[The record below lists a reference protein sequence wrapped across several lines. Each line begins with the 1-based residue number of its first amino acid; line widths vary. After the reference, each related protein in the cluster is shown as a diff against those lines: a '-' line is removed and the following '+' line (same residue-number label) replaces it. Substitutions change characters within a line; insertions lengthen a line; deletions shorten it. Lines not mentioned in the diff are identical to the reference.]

1 MNTASNSKQ
10 RGGRLKTAVL
20 ALMIVLICGQLVYLF
35 CVYSNIPFVKKWR
48 DIYINTA
55 MTTYTHQWLA
65 TALLPDDMIQEVV
78 DARAAELE
86 AQKGVN
92 TDWGDN
98 KPANT
103 ISSNISSGNDP
114 TDVDIIVST
123 EEPDEELIPGENA
136 PQTAQQAFFAL
147 FDEIDQASMLG
158 YVNAN
163 PEVIADGWEN
173 IDINEAALYDE
184 GTDIYTKQG
193 DQVLAIDAANGILLI
208 RVEDDGYRGVLAI
221 TKDSSQVSIHASK
234 GIGSY
239 GSLCKDIAKD
249 AGALLAV
256 NASAF
261 YDPDGTGNGGT
272 LVGYAVCEGEH
283 YGYIA
288 GKADP
293 NNNWKRMELRE
304 DNLMYLVDS
313 KNEVDPTTTDACEWN
328 VALIINGEKLVS
340 GVWEIHPR
348 SAIGMSEDFE
358 AMFLIIEGRQP
369 LKGIVGT
376 TAPEVA
382 DILLR
387 YDCAQGM
394 LQDGGS
400 SAIMVYHGEP
410 VTMCSNGYETGRAMP
425 NAWVVRP
432 KDSVE

>member
-1 MNTASNSKQ
+1 MNTASNSNR
-10 RGGRLKTAVL
+10 RGTGRLKTVVL

-35 CVYSNIPFVKKWR
+35 CVYSNIPFIKKWR

-92 TDWGDN
+92 TDWGS
-98 KPANT
+98 NT
-103 ISSNISSGNDP
+103 ISSNISTGNDP
-114 TDVDIIVST
+114 TDTNVIVTT
-123 EEPDEELIPGENA
+123 EDPDEETEQSA

-158 YVNAN
+158 YVNAH

-184 GTDIYTKQG
+184 GTEIYTTAG

-208 RVEDDGYRGVLAI
+208 RVEGDGYRGALAI
-221 TKDSSQVSIHASK
+221 TKDSRQVSIHASK

-239 GSLCKDIAKD
+239 GSLCKDIAAD
-249 AGALLAV
+249 ADALLAI

-261 YDPDGTGNGGT
+261 YDPDGNGNGGT

-288 GKADP
+288 GKAEP

-313 KNEVDPTTTDACEWN
+313 KNEIDPTTTDACEWN

-348 SAIGMSEDFE
+348 SAVGMSEDHE
-358 AMFLIIEGRQP
+358 VMFLIIEGRQP
-369 LKGIVGT
+369 LKGIIGT

-387 YDCAQGM
+387 YDCAQAM

-410 VTMCSNGYETGRAMP
+410 VTMCSNGYETGRALP
-425 NAWVVRP
+425 NAWVVAP
-432 KDSVE
+432 KGSVE